1 MSFPLSRLMSTATA
15 TYGVYALANPRHL
28 GEVVDPKHA
37 DDYDLLATTYGARD
51 LAVSTVGMVGR
62 SEKTVTAAMLIRIA
76 FDVSDGLILAARA
89 KDDAT
94 RQKVLGVTFGW
105 AGLNALAL
113 ASDRRRARKK
123 QTKAATRQPERRP
136 AL

>member
-28 GEVVDPKHA
+28 GDAVDPKHA

-51 LAVSTVGMVGR
+51 LTISTVGLLGR
-62 SEKTVTAAMLIRIA
+62 SEKTISAAMAIRIA
-76 FDVSDGLILAARA
+76 CDISDGLILATRA

-105 AGLNALAL
+105 AALNTLAL
-113 ASDRRRARKK
+113 VSDRRRARK
-123 QTKAATRQPERRP
+123 ARQ